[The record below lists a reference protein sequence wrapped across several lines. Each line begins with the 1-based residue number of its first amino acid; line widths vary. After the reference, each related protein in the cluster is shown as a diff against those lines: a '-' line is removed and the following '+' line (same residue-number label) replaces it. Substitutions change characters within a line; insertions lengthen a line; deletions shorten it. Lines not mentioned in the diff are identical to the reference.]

1 MAPQRLP
8 FRPAPTKKSPQQ
20 SRKALE
26 VEAESSERRINTINT
41 RAKKEAR
48 SPQTHPTTARFQANK
63 KPQKL
68 ESNSAEAQAWLH
80 REIHAGIT
88 LFEKWE
94 QLKPQL
100 AASKERTVDAL
111 PEDVAWSLHL
121 DNLELQDQLS
131 RGIHE
136 NSNLVERLLK
146 AIEHYDDKLEKL
158 KTLEAVPAETQEL
171 EA

>member
-1 MAPQRLP
+1 M
-8 FRPAPTKKSPQQ
+8 
-20 SRKALE
+20 
-26 VEAESSERRINTINT
+26 
-41 RAKKEAR
+41 
-48 SPQTHPTTARFQANK
+48 
-63 KPQKL
+63 
-68 ESNSAEAQAWLH
+68 
-80 REIHAGIT
+80 
-88 LFEKWE
+88 
-94 QLKPQL
+94 
-100 AASKERTVDAL
+100 DAL

-146 AIEHYDDKLEKL
+146 ATEHYDDKLEKL